1 MKRHALVAF
10 VGALALVHAVVA
22 WWTPVQG
29 DAWLAWV
36 WHARHVGD
44 GVWPWLATHFEFSEA
59 LNYVVA
65 RDDVANAIIAPVAA
79 VALVLGVFTLAMRR
93 LPRATGL
100 DVLGVALVSA
110 LIWIA
115 QPHAAVTWFYRPSVA
130 TYVAGSAVAA
140 WFAAPFVCGWQVSRR
155 LLPIIAI
162 AGYATGTSSRAIA
175 AVTLVAIGLVVRR
188 KRERWMTPGLVGLV
202 IGTAVGYARAPYF
215 EVGRVFK
222 RGLEPNLFILRL
234 PAESVSRMVSVVAL
248 LAVVAALAN
257 IAPPAD
263 ERPDATAALRWFGAF
278 AATSAW
284 CLFGPHYFEATLLP
298 ATCLLAA
305 GVLPFVMWYARALAL
320 RRALVG
326 FAVAVHAVA
335 WPIAIVSALHFGGE
349 GAARMTALEHAPIG
363 SRVVVAPYSQ
373 ILTTPWFFG
382 EDLVTARER
391 ALVASDVFGLRD
403 IAIEPGF
410 RRLEPSPEINVVLVV
425 DGVSNDVVRA
435 ARPPAAWAGEVS
447 VARDQFAAFVH
458 RLEAVTDARPSAR
471 LVVTNV
477 ALPAA
482 GDRPIVV
489 AWSDA
494 HGVLS
499 PRIARSP
506 LDEENQFTTKIYGDD
521 IHDFDEAWIVHD
533 GTATKTPYRNGSPK
547 LHPTTPTVYATVVCN
562 SRLCLVAD
570 AFVARF

>member
-10 VGALALVHAVVA
+10 VGALAVVHAVIA
-22 WWTPVQG
+22 WLTPVQG

-44 GVWPWLATHFEFSEA
+44 GPWTWLATHFEFSEA
-59 LNYVVA
+59 LGYVVA
-65 RDDVANAIIAPVAA
+65 RSDVANAIVTPVGA
-79 VALVLGVFTLAMRR
+79 VALVVGMFTLAMRR
-93 LPRATGL
+93 LPQATGA
-100 DVLGVALVSA
+100 DVLGIAMVSA

-130 TYVAGSAVAA
+130 SYVAGSAVAA
-140 WFAAPFVCGWQVSRR
+140 WFAAPFVCGWQVRGR
-155 LLPIIAI
+155 LVPLMAI
-162 AGYATGTSSRAIA
+162 AGYAAGTSSRAIA
-175 AVTLVAIGLVVRR
+175 TVTLIAIALIARR

-202 IGTAVGYARAPYF
+202 VGTAVGYARAPYF
-215 EVGRVFK
+215 EVGRVLK

-234 PAESVSRMVSVVAL
+234 PAESVSRMISVVAV
-248 LAVVAALAN
+248 LAVIAALAN
-257 IAPPAD
+257 VQPAAD
-263 ERPDATAALRWFGAF
+263 ERPDASTALRWFGAF
-278 AATSAW
+278 AATSVW

-305 GVLPFVMWYARALAL
+305 GVLPFIMWYARALTL
-320 RRALVG
+320 RRVIVG

-335 WPIAIVSALHFGGE
+335 WPIAIASAVHFGSE
-349 GAARMTALEHAPIG
+349 GAARMAVLENAPIG

-373 ILTTPWFFG
+373 ILTSPWFFG
-382 EDLVTARER
+382 EDLVTARQR

-403 IAIEPGF
+403 IALEPDF
-410 RRLEPSPEINVVLVV
+410 RRLEPSPDINVVLVV

-435 ARPPAAWAGEVS
+435 ARPPAMWAGEVS
-447 VARDQFAAFVH
+447 VAREQFAAFVR
-458 RLEAVTDARPSAR
+458 RLEAITNAHPSAR

-477 ALPAA
+477 ALPGA

-506 LDEENQFTTKIYGDD
+506 LDEENEITTKIYGDD
-521 IHDFDEAWIVHD
+521 IKSFDEAWIVHD

-547 LHPTTPTVYATVVCN
+547 LHPTTPTLYATIVCN
-562 SRLCLVAD
+562 ARLCLVAD
-570 AFVARF
+570 ALVVRF